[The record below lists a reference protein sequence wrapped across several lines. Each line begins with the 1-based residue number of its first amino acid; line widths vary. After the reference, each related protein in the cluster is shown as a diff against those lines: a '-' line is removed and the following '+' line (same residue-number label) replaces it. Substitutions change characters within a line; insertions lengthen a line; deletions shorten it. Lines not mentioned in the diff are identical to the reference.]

1 MGVWREE
8 GGLGKVRREG
18 GTGKNGMVG
27 MRGGGGRGEEK
38 TRKMRRAKTDC
49 EMAASPEP
57 ELLVGHA
64 PRQQQLAAFGV
75 GVGVGGDGGGVAE
88 G

>member
-1 MGVWREE
+1 MGGR
-8 GGLGKVRREG
+8 GLGKVRREG
-18 GTGKNGMVG
+18 GTGKRGMVG
-27 MRGGGGRGEEK
+27 MRGGGREK

-49 EMAASPEP
+49 EMAASPKP

-75 GVGVGGDGGGVAE
+75 GVGGDGGG
-88 G
+88 